1 MKCYNSGC
9 SFTTPNSIIKNEQM
23 YWYLLAKDKG
33 CTEFVNDSKPGSSN
47 DLILQRIYNHVLA
60 NLNSNIFYIIN
71 VTSTN
76 RMEIEQLQSEKLQDI
91 LKPEALIR
99 YDFETIELTLFAQL
113 IGVISFLNFYKKDFY
128 IINNNKKLSNTQWF
142 PRDNFLE
149 FLKKEKRALN
159 LFNFSKFDFHQN
171 ISQIKPY
178 DYNLYGWSGHDGPEG
193 HYAYYSKLK
202 TLVC

>member
-9 SFTTPNSIIKNEQM
+9 SFTTPDSIIANQQM

-33 CTEFVNDSKPGSSN
+33 CTEFVNHSRPGSSN

-60 NLNSNIFYIIN
+60 NLNSNTFYIIN
-71 VTSTN
+71 LTSMN
-76 RMEIEQLQSEKLQDI
+76 RIELEPLQSDKLQDI

-99 YDFETIELTLFAQL
+99 YDFETAELTLFVQI

-128 IINNNKKLSNTQWF
+128 IINNNKELSDTQWE

-159 LFNFSKFDFHQN
+159 LFKFSKFNFHQN
-171 ISQIKPY
+171 ISKIKPH

-202 TLVC
+202 TLV